1 MRTIWSITPVYDD
14 NICRNLCQV
23 FATSLSHPTSLT
35 AGQRLLPLSPL
46 SPSPSFLFASSSSII
61 IVILIFITTI
71 IIIIEIRW
79 AVVPPQFYS
88 HGHNQ
93 VCTSTM
99 FSNDKWAKRCDDGK
113 LVLMKCDGDEV
124 VKWASERFSSEP
136 FHSWWCAESWYCVTR
151 APLLLLRSWVARS
164 FKVGQWVRYRCH
176 PTKSPLFSIFKGKQ
190 AL

>member
-1 MRTIWSITPVYDD
+1 MRTIWSITPVYND

-124 VKWASERFSSEP
+124 VKWASEGFSSEP
-136 FHSWWCAESWYCVTR
+136 FHSWWCAE
-151 APLLLLRSWVARS
+151 LILRYKSS
-164 FKVGQWVRYRCH
+164 T
-176 PTKSPLFSIFKGKQ
+176 PTSKELSSSIFQ
-190 AL
+190 SRSVSEVSVSPDQIATIFNI